1 MVLISNMERFT
12 IYNPTRLHFGNGVV
26 DKLGKSVHKYG
37 NKVMLVYGKGS
48 VIKYG
53 YYDQVIKQLKS
64 YNLEI
69 VEYGGIKPN
78 PIIEDVRKASELG
91 RKEGVDVV
99 VALGG
104 GSVIDSAKIISLS
117 IASGYDGWDIMKNE
131 VKPKSSIPL
140 VCVLTLAATGTEMNA
155 AAVVQNHA
163 TREKI
168 GFVTELIFPVESFL
182 DPDFTITVPRNY
194 TAYGVVDLIAHAL
207 EAYFGQ
213 GEPSV
218 IDQITFDIIK
228 DAMRWGPML
237 LDDLENAELR
247 ANIMLDATLAL
258 NGLTRYGK
266 KNGDWAV
273 HGLGHEISLLYDT
286 PHGAT
291 LSIAYIAWLKLQKDR
306 IPNRIMKLGK
316 NLFGIETVDETIS
329 ELSKFFQVMAS
340 PIKLSEA
347 GIEEDQHQLIVDQ
360 MNKNK
365 VSGVHHELSKEDRE
379 TIVTLMM

>member
-1 MVLISNMERFT
+1 MERFT
-12 IYNPTRLHFGNGVV
+12 IYNPTRLHFGSGVD

-48 VIKYG
+48 VVKYG
-53 YYDQVIKQLKS
+53 YYDQVVKQLKS

-69 VEYGGIKPN
+69 IEYGGIKPN
-78 PIIEDVRKASELG
+78 PIIEDVRQASELG
-91 RKEGVDVV
+91 KKEGVDVV

-104 GSVIDSAKIISLS
+104 GSVIDSAKIIALS

-163 TREKI
+163 SGEKI
-168 GFVTELIFPVESFL
+168 GFVTDLIFPVESFL

-207 EAYFGQ
+207 EAYFGE

-237 LDDLENAELR
+237 LGDLENTELR
-247 ANIMLDATLAL
+247 ASIMLDATLAL

-306 IPNRIMKLGK
+306 IPNRIIKLGK
-316 NLFGIETVDETIS
+316 NLFGVENADETIS
-329 ELSKFFQVMAS
+329 ELSKFFQNMDS

-347 GIEEDQHQLIVDQ
+347 GIREDQHQLIVDQ
-360 MNKNK
+360 INKNQ
-365 VSGVHHELSKEDRE
+365 VSGVHHELSEEDRE
-379 TIVTLMM
+379 TIVYLMQ